1 MNIKPRHT
9 GHPIIL
15 PFLMVKSALSNG
27 PRLRGLY
34 QEVTVRKSGEAREAP
49 GRFFLLSPRIGI
61 ADLPEQIL
69 SHESCSRTFIFN
81 LVFGR
86 YYSIVLL
93 PLRMSGALL
102 SS

>member
-9 GHPIIL
+9 GDPIIL
-15 PFLMVKSALSNG
+15 PFLMVKSAVSNG
-27 PRLRGLY
+27 PRLRELY
-34 QEVTVRKSGEAREAP
+34 QEVRVGKSGEAREAH
-49 GRFFLLSPRIGI
+49 GRFFLLSPRTGI
-61 ADLPEQIL
+61 ADLPEQTL
-69 SHESCSRTFIFN
+69 SHEVCSRIFIFN
-81 LVFGR
+81 LIFGR

>member
-1 MNIKPRHT
+1 MNIKPCHT

-15 PFLMVKSALSNG
+15 PFLMVKRAVSHG

-34 QEVTVRKSGEAREAP
+34 QEVRVRKSGEAREAH

-61 ADLPEQIL
+61 ADLPEQTL
-69 SHESCSRTFIFN
+69 SHEFCSRIFIFN
-81 LVFGR
+81 LIFGR

-93 PLRMSGALL
+93 PWRMSRELE
-102 SS
+102 